1 MFEAIAIL
9 CLTGSGEICREVLVP
24 GFENADLEACQSGL
38 PEARPEWI
46 TDGVVLDSLVCEAAR
61 PTPLSFAEV
70 APGLFVHR
78 GAIAEPDPDNA
89 GDVANIAFLVGTERV
104 VVVDAGGSR
113 KVGEGVWRAV
123 RQQTDLPISHL
134 VLTHMHPDHVF
145 GASVFSEAGALVVG
159 HANLPRAL
167 ADRTADYLDNFADL
181 VGPESFLGT
190 YVPPIDLALD
200 TPFAID
206 LGGRTI
212 DLVPWP
218 LAHTATDLTVTDAE
232 NGVLLAGDLLF
243 DQHAPA
249 LDGSLRGWQ
258 AVLDL
263 LEETGADRVVP
274 GHGGPILPWPEGG
287 APLRAYL
294 SLLESDTRAALN
306 AGTGLAEAAET
317 IATEASGDWQLFELF
332 NPRNATVAYTELEWE

>member
-1 MFEAIAIL
+1 MFEVIATL
-9 CLTGSGEICREVLVP
+9 CLIGSGGACREALVP
-24 GFENADLEACQSGL
+24 GFESPDREACLAAL
-38 PEARPEWI
+38 PETRPEL
-46 TDGVVLDSLVCEAAR
+46 TPGGVMLEEVRCDAVRPSMLDFS
-61 PTPLSFAEV
+61 EV

-89 GDVANIAFLVGTERV
+89 GDVANIAFLIGTERV
-104 VVVDAGGSR
+104 VVVDSGGSR
-113 KVGEGVWRAV
+113 LIGEEVWRSI
-123 RQQTDLPISHL
+123 RQVTDLPVSHL

-159 HANLPRAL
+159 HSNLGRAL
-167 ADRTADYLDNFADL
+167 EDRSTDYLENFTDL
-181 VGPESFLGT
+181 IGPQAMLGT
-190 YVPPIDLALD
+190 YLPPVDLALD
-200 TPFAID
+200 APFAID
-206 LGGRTI
+206 LGGRSI

-218 LAHTATDLTVTDAE
+218 LAHTGTDLTVTDSQ

-243 DQHAPA
+243 DEHAPA

-263 LEETGADRVVP
+263 LEQTGADRVVP

-294 SLLESDTRAALN
+294 SLLESDTRAALD

-317 IATEASGDWQLFELF
+317 IAADGGAEWQLFELF

>member
-1 MFEAIAIL
+1 MFEAVAIL
-9 CLTGSGEICREVLVP
+9 CLSGSAGICREILVP
-24 GFENADLEACQSGL
+24 GFENADREACLSAL
-38 PEARPEWI
+38 PDPRPEW
-46 TDGVVLDSLVCEAAR
+46 TPEGVVLEGVSCESAR
-61 PTPLSFAEV
+61 PSTLDFSEV

-78 GAIAEPDPDNA
+78 GAVAEPDPENA
-89 GDVANIAFLVGTERV
+89 GDVANIAFLVGTEHV

-113 KVGEGVWRAV
+113 QIGEEVWRAV
-123 RQQTDLPISHL
+123 RHRTELPISHL
-134 VLTHMHPDHVF
+134 ILTHMHPDHVF

-159 HANLPRAL
+159 HANLAQAL
-167 ADRTADYLDNFADL
+167 ADRVPDYLDNFAEL
-181 VGPESFLGT
+181 VGPKALLGT
-190 YVPPIDLALD
+190 YVPSIDLALD
-200 TPFAID
+200 APLGID

-218 LAHTATDLTVTDAE
+218 LAHTGTDLTVTDGE

-243 DQHAPA
+243 DEHAPA

-294 SLLESDTRAALN
+294 SLLEAETRAALET
-306 AGTGLAEAAET
+306 GMGLAEAAET
-317 IATEASGDWQLFELF
+317 IAADAGADWQLFELF